1 MVFAVDEGMVVDAFA
16 VVVWTDIA
24 FHADTI
30 LPYLRLLFLCGFT
43 QDYQIDATI

>member
-1 MVFAVDEGMVVDAFA
+1 MFAVDEGVVVDAFA

-24 FHADTI
+24 FHTDAI
-30 LPYLRLLFLCGFT
+30 LPYLRLLFLCGFA